1 MKKWKDVF
9 FICLTVAVLEFALAS
24 LSIYLTG
31 NMNML
36 TYVMG
41 MMWAWAGL
49 LFLYKWQSTI
59 A

>member
-9 FICLTVAVLEFALAS
+9 FICLTVAVFEFALS
-24 LSIYLTG
+24 SSIYVTG
-31 NMNML
+31 NMNMI

-49 LFLYKWQSTI
+49 FFLYKWQTTT